1 MRGHLRAAAG
11 PDRLLHLLGQD
22 RELILGHRTA
32 LAGAAH
38 ASHDLVP
45 GEGLGG
51 TAALAHHQDH
61 RLLGGEPPAAVRA
74 GAAAADRCPIVGG
87 PAVDDAAVR
96 VPAERAEHVITSW
109 RPKPYTD
116 PCYTTCGVTTA
127 V

>member
-22 RELILGHRTA
+22 RELVLGRRAA

-38 ASHDLVP
+38 AAHDLVP

-51 TAALAHHQDH
+51 AAALAHHQDH
-61 RLLGGEPPAAVRA
+61 RFLCGEPPAAFRA
-74 GAAAADRCPIVGG
+74 GTPAADRGAVVGG

-96 VPAERAEHVITSW
+96 MPAERAEHAITS
-109 RPKPYTD
+109 PAAETAGD
-116 PCYTTCGVTTA
+116 PLL
-127 V
+127 